1 MSSYT
6 HVRRYPRVMAWL
18 PVQCTLLSHG
28 QPTAKVLAGKTQ
40 SISAG
45 GLGLLLCDTI
55 PLRTSVLVQVC
66 QEEPLRG
73 HVIWLDKPTPTG
85 LGTSIPHGVA
95 FDHPIDADRIR
106 QWVLN
111 AKPQSNHRVP
121 VQFDVEF
128 TEAGKARHGTCLN
141 LSRGG
146 MFIGT
151 THPLQPGTEILLRFT
166 LQDHPYYTLSILAQV
181 VWTGGEEIGPSA
193 IAGMGVEF
201 LAVDPLKTALIGSV
215 VDRLLGEPS
224 PSPDSSWP
232 LPPSR

>member
-1 MSSYT
+1 VSSYT
-6 HVRRYPRVMAWL
+6 HVRRYPRLMAWL
-18 PVQCTLLSHG
+18 PVQCTLPRHG
-28 QPTAKVLAGKTQ
+28 QPRAKVITGKTK

-45 GLGLLLCDTI
+45 GLGLLLAETI

-66 QEEPLRG
+66 KEEPLRG
-73 HVIWLDKPTPTG
+73 LVIWLDKPMPTG

-95 FDHPIDADRIR
+95 FDQMVGTDRIR

-111 AKPQSNHRVP
+111 AKPQSNHRIP

-128 TEAGKARHGTCLN
+128 SQAGKALHGTCLN

-146 MFIGT
+146 MFIAT
-151 THPLQPGTEILLRFT
+151 NHPVQARTEILLRFK
-166 LQDHPYYTLSILAQV
+166 LQDHPSHTLSIPAQV
-181 VWTGGEEIGPSA
+181 AWMGGEEIGPSA
-193 IAGMGVEF
+193 TAGMGVEF

-224 PSPDSSWP
+224 PSPDSSWS